1 MFFKMLKKD
10 LQMKKGLNVI
20 LFLFMAVA
28 SVLTVVSAIQVYTY
42 LAGKDRTYDL
52 CKSSD
57 FYLIQSVYSNEGEIQ
72 TNKCVE
78 WLDGNEKVS
87 SYVQGEVVLFPYF
100 RIDFQE
106 FDEEQI
112 ADFYEINHYVTK
124 QTLEHDL
131 SYTLDDECFYV
142 KNGEIAI
149 SQNIHDLTG
158 ASVGDSVRFTSP
170 MGDIYEFT
178 VSHIF
183 KDPLALNFQRYIVS
197 DEDYEI
203 LRKDSLDYM
212 DTFSIQLKDGVLELE
227 FYIEYLKAKVA
238 IGHRDFAER
247 VNDADDADDSY
258 IIMFV
263 VAVFMV
269 LLSIFMILIIF
280 MTIRFTLISA
290 IKEEEKEIGMM
301 KAIGVDSFGFRW
313 LFAAK
318 YVAFAVIGGMI
329 GIVAGIPL
337 ARIML
342 RTFNKNTLVPD
353 MFTLIIIA
361 VIAVIGIIAV
371 LLFFSMLAMRRMKK
385 ISVLDALHGENK
397 GERFGKMSKLYLHRC
412 NRLPVY
418 GYLAISDILN
428 RFKRFAFL
436 TIAYI
441 LGVAIIMLTTHLKN
455 SVISEEFL
463 KYEMIM
469 QMDFYMDFGEE
480 MEREYIAKTGSGK
493 GMIDLVNQELTD
505 AQIPARI
512 DYSLVCWGSAELEGQ
527 SDSFMIHFGG
537 TMDTEDF
544 CYREGGVAPK
554 LANEIAISY
563 FFATKYGLSL
573 GDKITVS
580 VLEFD
585 ETTLRSKSVKKEYII
600 TAFFD
605 VLEEGTP
612 HAIVANGYNYAFDQD
627 YYHGF
632 VIDAPAHEKKQY
644 FKKMEELYG
653 ADCVQSSEEFIQ
665 NNMAEFDTILSLVQ
679 YVLSTVSL
687 LVMILLTSLY
697 STVLFTEEIP
707 TIAML
712 KSVGFDNRSIRLW
725 QILRMMILVFIAI
738 CVGNLLVNTVGVTF
752 VNMLFGILGL
762 TGFEFVI
769 HPVLTYLV
777 IPSVIF
783 ITVIMTLWIR
793 LRSVDDIE
801 IWKIREE

>member
-1 MFFKMLKKD
+1 MFLKMLKKD
-10 LQMKKGLNVI
+10 LQMKKGLNAI
-20 LFLFMAVA
+20 LFVFMAIA
-28 SVLTVVSAIQVYTY
+28 AVLTVVSAIQVYAY
-42 LAGKDRTYDL
+42 LAGKEHTYDL

-57 FYLIQSVYSNEGEIQ
+57 FYLVQSVYSNKGEIQ
-72 TNKCVE
+72 TDKCVE
-78 WLDGNEKVS
+78 WLDDNSKVS
-87 SYVQGEVVLFPYF
+87 SYVHGEVILFPYS

-106 FDEEQI
+106 FNEEKI
-112 ADFYEINHYVTK
+112 SDFYEINHYVTK

-131 SYTLDDECFYV
+131 AYTLDDECFYV

-158 ASVGDSVRFTSP
+158 ASVGDAVRFTSP
-170 MGDIYEFT
+170 MGNIYELK
-178 VSHIF
+178 VSNIF
-183 KDPLALNFQRYIVS
+183 KEPLALNYQRYIVS
-197 DEDYEI
+197 DADYEI
-203 LRKDSLDYM
+203 LHKDSFDCM
-212 DTFSIQLKDGVLELE
+212 DTFSIQLKDGVQGVE
-227 FYIEYLKAKVA
+227 FYMEYLKAKIA
-238 IGHRDFAER
+238 TGHRDFAER
-247 VNDADDADDSY
+247 VNNADDSY

-280 MTIRFTLISA
+280 MTIRFTLLSA

-318 YVAFAVIGGMI
+318 YVAFAVIGGVG

-342 RTFNKNTLVPD
+342 KTFNKNTLVPD
-353 MFTLIIIA
+353 LFTLIAVA

-371 LLFFSMLAMRRMKK
+371 LLFFTMLAMGRIKK
-385 ISVLDALHGENK
+385 ISVMDALHGENK
-397 GERFGKMSKLYLHRC
+397 GERFEHMSKLYLHRC
-412 NRLPVY
+412 KRLPICA
-418 GYLAISDILN
+418 YLAISDILN

-463 KYEMIM
+463 KYDMIM
-469 QMDFYMDFGEE
+469 QMDFYMDFEEE
-480 MEREYIAKTGSGK
+480 MVREYVAKTGSEK
-493 GMIDLVNQELTD
+493 GMIDLVNQELKD
-505 AQIPARI
+505 SGIPAWI
-512 DYSLVCWGSAELEGQ
+512 DYSLVFWGRAELEGQ
-527 SDSFMIHFGG
+527 SNTLRIYFGG
-537 TMDTEDF
+537 TLDTEDY

-563 FFATKYGLSL
+563 FSATKYGLSL

-580 VLEFD
+580 VPEFD
-585 ETTLRSKSVKKEYII
+585 ETTLRSKLVERDYII

-605 VLEEGTP
+605 VLEDGTP
-612 HAIVANGYNYAFDQD
+612 YAIVANGYHYASDQED
-627 YYHGF
+627 YHGF
-632 VIDAPAHEKKQY
+632 VIDAPTHEKKQY
-644 FKKMEELYG
+644 FESMEELYG
-653 ADCVQSSEEFIQ
+653 ADCVQTCEEFIQ

-687 LVMILLTSLY
+687 FVIILLTGLY

-712 KSVGFDNRSIRLW
+712 KSVGFDNRSIKLW
-725 QILRMMILVFIAI
+725 QILRMVILVFIAI
-738 CVGNLLVNTVGVTF
+738 CVGNLFVNTVGVAF
-752 VNMLFGILGL
+752 VNRLFGFLGL
-762 TGFEFVI
+762 AGFEFVI
-769 HPVLTYLV
+769 HPILTYLV
-777 IPSVIF
+777 IPGVIF
-783 ITVIMTLWIR
+783 TVVTVTLCIR
-793 LRSVDDIE
+793 LRSVDNIE